1 VNWDLGYSCS
11 SSGIYRR
18 EDFDMNEKLKYQL
31 CSNPLVL
38 CRANTCR
45 VNTCG
50 LTTCIYSSAISAN
63 TMSWNHTYSKTNII
77 SETVLDTMF
86 AGILFPISQNSRKT
100 L

>member
-1 VNWDLGYSCS
+1 MTWDLGYSCS
-11 SSGIYRR
+11 SSAIYTR
-18 EDFDMNEKLKYQL
+18 EDFDMNKKLKYHL

-45 VNTCG
+45 VNTWFNYMYLQQCNICQHYE
-50 LTTCIYSSAISAN
+50 LDD
-63 TMSWNHTYSKTNII
+63 HTYSKTNII

-86 AGILFPISQNSRKT
+86 AEILFPISQNSRKT